1 MAINSQHRASVM
13 EQNKSNPLTPFNDEE
28 LNYFHQLILE
38 RKAEALEE
46 IERLQKYLSA
56 GSEEG
61 SSDSAYSFH
70 MADAGTDT
78 MHLDNVYI
86 QIERQ
91 KSLIGYLDRALERI
105 KNKTYGVCRVTGSP
119 IPRERLEAIP
129 HTEISVEAKLQENR
143 R

>member
-1 MAINSQHRASVM
+1 MAINSRHRASVVT
-13 EQNKSNPLTPFNDEE
+13 QGKINPNTPFNDEE
-28 LNYFHQLILE
+28 LNYFRQLILE
-38 RKAEALEE
+38 RKAAALEE
-46 IERLQKYLSA
+46 IERLEKYLAA
-56 GSEEG
+56 GNEEG
-61 SSDSAYSFH
+61 STDSAYSYH
-70 MADAGTDT
+70 MADVGTDT
-78 MHLDNVYI
+78 MHLDYVYI

-129 HTEISVEAKLQENR
+129 HTEISVEAKMQENR

>member
-1 MAINSQHRASVM
+1 MAVNSRHRASVM
-13 EQNKSNPLTPFNDEE
+13 TQGKTHPNTPFNDED
-28 LNYFHQLILE
+28 LNYFRHLILE
-38 RKAEALEE
+38 RKAVAIEE
-46 IERLQKYLSA
+46 IERLEKYLSA
-56 GSEEG
+56 GNEAG
-61 SSDSAYSFH
+61 STDSAYSHH

-78 MHLDNVYI
+78 MHLDYVYI

-91 KSLIGYLDRALERI
+91 KSLIGYLDRALERVN
-105 KNKTYGVCRVTGSP
+105 NKTYGICRVTGSP